1 MKYIGEDILNDGI
14 LEFNKNIN
22 SEDLNEKDNYWNS
35 LLSRYNI

>member
-22 SEDLNEKDNYWNS
+22 SEDLNVKDNY
-35 LLSRYNI
+35 